1 MMRRPDLVS
10 KVSKPENLQWQQRRR
25 FQVSRNEGSVCVRDM
40 EANLS
45 SHDEEISGLENIG
58 TWGLELEEKGLEL
71 EEKAMATDDKIQV
84 SRNEGSVLGTRRL

>member
-1 MMRRPDLVS
+1 MVS
-10 KVSKPENLQWQQRRR
+10 KVSEPENLQWQQRRR

-45 SHDEEISGLENIG
+45 SHDEEISSLENIG
-58 TWGLELEEKGLEL
+58 TWGLEL

>member
-1 MMRRPDLVS
+1 MRGL
-10 KVSKPENLQWQQRRR
+10 
-25 FQVSRNEGSVCVRDM
+25 SVLRDM

-45 SHDEEISGLENIG
+45 SHDKEISGLENIE
-58 TWGLELEEKGLEL
+58 TWGLEL

>member
-1 MMRRPDLVS
+1 MVS

-45 SHDEEISGLENIG
+45 SHDEEISHLENIG
-58 TWGLELEEKGLEL
+58 TWGLEL

-84 SRNEGSVLGTRRL
+84 SRNEGFVLGTRRL

>member
-1 MMRRPDLVS
+1 
-10 KVSKPENLQWQQRRR
+10 
-25 FQVSRNEGSVCVRDM
+25 M

-45 SHDEEISGLENIG
+45 SHDEEISGLKNIG
-58 TWGLELEEKGLEL
+58 TWGLEL

>member
-1 MMRRPDLVS
+1 LVS
-10 KVSKPENLQWQQRRR
+10 KVSELENLQWQQRRR

-45 SHDEEISGLENIG
+45 SHDEEILGLENIE
-58 TWGLELEEKGLEL
+58 TWGLEV

>member
-1 MMRRPDLVS
+1 MVS
-10 KVSKPENLQWQQRRR
+10 KVSEPENLQGQQRRK

-45 SHDEEISGLENIG
+45 SYDEEILGLENIR
-58 TWGLELEEKGLEL
+58 TWGLEL

-84 SRNEGSVLGTRRL
+84 SRNEGSVLGTWRL

>member
-1 MMRRPDLVS
+1 LVS

-45 SHDEEISGLENIG
+45 SHDEEISDLENIE
-58 TWGLELEEKGLEL
+58 TWGLELK
-71 EEKAMATDDKIQV
+71 EKAMATDDKIQV
-84 SRNEGSVLGTRRL
+84 SRNEASVLGTRRL